1 MLHVDARGVSR
12 VMGGG
17 KYGGGGVRR
26 KSSRGGIQRD
36 MEIDGRGSAC
46 GEICESMWER
56 GLDLEDFSV
65 SKYSYYP
72 MI

>member
-1 MLHVDARGVSR
+1 M
-12 VMGGG
+12 
-17 KYGGGGVRR
+17 RR
-26 KSSRGGIQRD
+26 KSCRGGIQRD

-46 GEICESMWER
+46 GEICASMWEG